1 MVKIRLMRIGTKG
14 RPFYRVVAVD
24 ERKKRTGQYIELLGT
39 YNPLTEPHEII
50 LKQDRIDSWV
60 KNGAI
65 LSDGYLRITKQAPQ
79 RPPRKPKKEKTVK
92 EPVAPVKEE
101 KPVEQQAGEP
111 ENNEDANQPTKEAET
126 TDTLKTESAEVPDST
141 DTPTT
146 ETPEGQ
152 DPQSEPETENTE
164 PEEKA

>member
-24 ERKKRTGQYIELLGT
+24 ERKKRTGEYLELLGT

-65 LSDGYLRITKQAPQ
+65 LSDGYLRITKQSPQ
-79 RPPRKPKKEKTVK
+79 RPPRKPKKEKEAK
-92 EPVAPVKEE
+92 EPKGPEE
-101 KPVEQQAGEP
+101 PNEPKVEE
-111 ENNEDANQPTKEAET
+111 
-126 TDTLKTESAEVPDST
+126 
-141 DTPTT
+141 T
-146 ETPEGQ
+146 ETANE
-152 DPQSEPETENTE
+152 EPAAEETQADTSGLQGPAEQITNAGG
-164 PEEKA
+164 PEETRLPAPERNDGGQGSQA